1 MTDSLVTEVADG
13 LFRLRLPMPFGLDHI
28 NVYLIKETDGLVL
41 VDCGL
46 DSPESREKLDE
57 GLARLGLTPGQ
68 LTDIFV
74 THAHPDHIGQ
84 LGRLRRLAPEARL
97 YLHRREYQPLKERF
111 TDRAGVTQQM
121 SDWFERNGF
130 DHSTG
135 GGLPGSGVN
144 YLPEI
149 QTADRLLDGGET
161 FRFDK
166 PNATT
171 PAAPAPERK
180 PGAWQVYW
188 TPGHTAGHYV
198 LYNRERRLLLSG
210 DHLLGSISSNIG
222 KYPGSTD
229 DPLGDFIASLEQIR
243 HLDIGEILPAHGQT
257 FSNYQE
263 RIDDLIAHHRERL
276 AKIYAALEGGSRTAA
291 QVVETIWGDRAS
303 GFHRVLA
310 LGEALSHLERL
321 RREGR
326 VIAEET
332 PDRVVFR
339 AA

>member
-1 MTDSLVTEVADG
+1 MADTLVTEVAEN
-13 LFRLRLPMPFGLDHI
+13 LFRIRLPMPFGLDHI
-28 NVYLIKETDGLVL
+28 NVYLLKEPDGVVL

-46 DSPESREKLDE
+46 DMPESHQKLDE
-57 GLARLGLTPGQ
+57 GLAQLGLSPDR

-84 LGRLRRLAPEARL
+84 LERLRRLAPGAHL
-97 YLHRREYQPLKERF
+97 YLHRREYQPLQERL
-111 TDRAGVTQQM
+111 TDQTGVTHRMSNWLERNGVTQL
-121 SDWFERNGF
+121 S
-130 DHSTG
+130 G
-135 GGLPGSGVN
+135 GMAGSGVN

-149 QTADRLLDGGET
+149 HPGDRLLAGGES

-166 PNATT
+166 PSLANPTT
-171 PAAPAPERK
+171 QDRIQ
-180 PGAWQVYW
+180 GAWEVFW

-198 LYNRERRLLLSG
+198 LYNRDRRLLLSG

-243 HLDIGEILPAHGQT
+243 HLDIGEVLPAHGPT
-257 FSNYQE
+257 FSNYLE
-263 RIDDLIAHHRERL
+263 RIDDLEDHHQVRL
-276 AKIYAALEGGSRTAA
+276 GRIYAALEGGPRTAA
-291 QVVETIWGDRAS
+291 QVVETIWGDRAR
-303 GFHRVLA
+303 GFHRILA

-321 RREGR
+321 RLEGR
-326 VIAEET
+326 VVAEET
-332 PDRVVFR
+332 SDRVWFR